1 MPNIIFVN
9 PPYERIAPGY
19 DFVRHITNRSPSLG
33 LLHLAAQARLDGYQ
47 PAIIES
53 DIENLSPSQV
63 AERIIQAKP
72 RYVGIT
78 LFTVGVW
85 HAVEIARKVKSV
97 FPETIIL
104 VGGPHISSMGIET
117 MQRFQAFDIAVVNE
131 GEQVMSELLPILDQ
145 GKKPFSVKGI
155 IYRVGNK
162 IMATPKAAINK
173 KLDDLPMPA
182 WDLLPKFPKAYL
194 PAIYD
199 YPRGPVATIAA
210 SRGCPFHCEFCDTST
225 FGAQVRTYS
234 PDTLFNMMK
243 HLHKTYG
250 IRHIMFVDDLF
261 VASRIRVLKLC
272 DLIIESGFKITW
284 SCTAR
289 VDTVKPDVL
298 KRMKQAGCWE
308 ISFGLE
314 TGSNELLKKMKKA
327 VRVEKSEQAIKWT
340 HEAGIRA
347 KGLFMLGYPGETL
360 DTIQM
365 TKALVKRLPLTTM
378 HLSKFTPYPGSA
390 IYRSLYG
397 TNIKDEHWER
407 MNGMNFLW
415 VPDGFTVAELDQA
428 YKKLLLSFY
437 QRPEIRLK
445 YFLLSMIYPQHLLRL
460 MRFGFG
466 YLRAKMVSFG
476 IF

>member
-19 DFVRHITNRSPSLG
+19 DFVRQITNRSPSLG

-53 DIENLSPSQV
+53 DIENLSASQV
-63 AERIIQAKP
+63 ADRIIQAKP

-85 HAVEIARKVKSV
+85 HAVEIARKVKCAL
-97 FPETIIL
+97 PETLIF

-131 GEQVMSELLPILDQ
+131 GEQVLSELLPILDQ

-155 IYRVGNK
+155 IYRVGNQ
-162 IMATPKAAINK
+162 IMATPKAAFNK

-182 WDLLPKFPKAYL
+182 WDLLPQFPKAYL

-225 FGAQVRTYS
+225 FGAHLRTYS
-234 PDTLFNMMK
+234 PETLFNMMK

-272 DLIIESGFKITW
+272 DLILESHFKITW

-298 KRMKQAGCWE
+298 KRMKAAGCWE

-314 TGSNELLKKMKKA
+314 TGSNELLEKMKKA

-340 HEAGIRA
+340 YEAGIRA
-347 KGLFMLGYPGETL
+347 KGLFMLGYPGETH

-390 IYRSLYG
+390 IYRRLYG
-397 TNIKDEHWER
+397 TNIKDEHWDR

-415 VPDGFTVAELDQA
+415 TPDGFTVAELDQA

-445 YFLLSMIYPQHLLRL
+445 YALLSISYPQHLLRL

-466 YLRAKMVSFG
+466 YLRAKMLS
-476 IF
+476 